1 MHLKCIK
8 TALGLF
14 SNMSTFRKCKFDL
27 IICGQNAK
35 CGQYAICSKKKIITT
50 PGFQSAIR
58 V

>member
-14 SNMSTFRKCKFDL
+14 SNIITFRKCKFDL
-27 IICGQNAK
+27 IRCGQHAK
-35 CGQYAICSKKKIITT
+35 CGQYAKCSKKKITT